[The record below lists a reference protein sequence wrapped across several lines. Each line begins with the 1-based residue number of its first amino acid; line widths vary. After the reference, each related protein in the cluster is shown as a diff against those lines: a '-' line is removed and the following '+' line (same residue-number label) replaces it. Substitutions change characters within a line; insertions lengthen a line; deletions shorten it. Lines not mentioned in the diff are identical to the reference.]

1 MAEDLYS
8 GRKNKSSKSPERDS
22 NPGPPD
28 CESDVLTTRPRCLH
42 KSLCF
47 FNGAPNTN
55 LVFFRVAWENSRYF
69 ATRPLVS
76 SRKVRRI
83 PNWWRVTT
91 PDLGSASDWS
101 WCEGI
106 LLKPI
111 RSTTQV
117 WVATCHRYGICTL
130 VAQTSFREETSGS
143 VAKCQ
148 LFSQAE

>member
-8 GRKNKSSKSPERDS
+8 GRKNNSSKSPERAS

-47 FNGAPNTN
+47 FNSAPNTN

-117 WVATCHRYGICTL
+117 WVATCHRCGICTL
-130 VAQTSFREETSGS
+130 VALRDFFKRVLKVSF
-143 VAKCQ
+143 Q
-148 LFSQAE
+148 LEGDF